1 MRFWQFGRCAA
12 AICAG
17 GALTAGCDAPP
28 PIRIAPA
35 VVAGRAS
42 SRQDLVY
49 AAASAGNAIYVFS
62 YPAGK
67 LVKTIRPPKG
77 TVSLQ
82 GLCSDNNGNVY
93 VTALAAAGSG
103 SSDDG
108 MLYEYKRGAGTPEKT
123 FKLDGVRPF
132 GCAVDPTTG
141 DLAFATTS
149 LGVTAGYVDIQA
161 PDGSGKIYYDYNIS
175 NYYYCD
181 FDGSG
186 NLFVDGQGDGTEM
199 YLAEIKKGSTG
210 YPTNLTL
217 SKSISL
223 SGMGQIQWDGTDIT
237 LEDLTSGAIDR
248 LEIDGTRANIV
259 GTTRLAK
266 WYDATLSWINGATV
280 LVPTGSDQ
288 TQVGVWNYPQG
299 GKAVQTIAAPS
310 SIFSVTLSAV
320 SQR

>member
-1 MRFWQFGRCAA
+1 M
-12 AICAG
+12 
-17 GALTAGCDAPP
+17 
-28 PIRIAPA
+28 
-35 VVAGRAS
+35 AGRAS